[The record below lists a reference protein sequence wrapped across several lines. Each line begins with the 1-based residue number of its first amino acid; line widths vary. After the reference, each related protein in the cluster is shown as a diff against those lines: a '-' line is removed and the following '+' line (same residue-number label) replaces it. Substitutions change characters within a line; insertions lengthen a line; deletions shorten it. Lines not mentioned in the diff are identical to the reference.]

1 MKILL
6 DISGADKGFHI
17 VINAAIKVID
27 KIDSDIA
34 LVGKKEDIINV
45 FKDINKE
52 EYINK
57 FEIIEC
63 NEYISN
69 NEEPAFA
76 IKHKKES
83 NLVKAFDYMKQNE
96 ETALISASST
106 GALMAGGL
114 LKLGR
119 IKKVHRPG
127 LLTLLPSMKGKPII
141 FLDSG
146 ANIEAKELSII
157 QYALLGEVYAK
168 NVLDIENPKIALLNV
183 GAEEEKG
190 TTVLKNVH
198 KILKLT
204 NNNFIGNIE
213 PRYILNSDVNVVVCD
228 GLMGN
233 VTIKSLEGAVITLKD
248 SLKEELSKNIINK
261 IKALICK
268 DILKNVLG
276 KFDYTKLGGAVLIG
290 IKKPVIKVHGSSN
303 ELCYEKALYQADL
316 ILKEKII
323 DKIASDLENME
334 DKMSDKV
341 TEDINKIIG
350 KERVIKNEERI

>member
-6 DISGADKGFHI
+6 DISGADKGFEI
-17 VINAAIKVID
+17 VINAAITVVD
-27 KIDSDIA
+27 KIKSTIV
-34 LVGKKEDIINV
+34 LVGKKQDIYNI
-45 FKDINKE
+45 FKKLKKE

-57 FEIIEC
+57 FEILEC
-63 NEYISN
+63 IEYISN

-76 IKHKKES
+76 IKNKKES
-83 NLVKAFDYMKQNE
+83 NLVKAFDYMKMNN

-119 IKKVHRPG
+119 INKIHRPA
-127 LLTLLPSMKGKPII
+127 LLTLLPNTTRNKPII

-146 ANIEAKELSII
+146 ANIEAKELSIV

-168 NVLDIENPKIALLNV
+168 NVLHITNPKIALLNV

-190 TTVLKNVH
+190 TILLKNVH
-198 KILKLT
+198 KTLKET

-213 PRYILNSDVNVVVCD
+213 PRYILNSDVDVVICD

-233 VTIKSLEGAVITLKD
+233 VTIKALEGAVITLKN
-248 SLKEELSKNIINK
+248 SLKKEFSKNLLNK
-261 IKALICK
+261 IKAIISK
-268 DILKNVLG
+268 DILKNVLS

-303 ELCYEKALYQADL
+303 SLCYEKALYQADL
-316 ILKEKII
+316 MLKEKII
-323 DKIASDLENME
+323 DKIKEDLEKKGN
-334 DKMSDKV
+334 D
-341 TEDINKIIG
+341 
-350 KERVIKNEERI
+350 